1 MVAQELLKLVFKQT
15 KSFKDLHYDLL
26 RSIENAN
33 KHNSH
38 ISLKRGQ
45 GGGKQVAVEGATLAY
60 N

>member
-1 MVAQELLKLVFKQT
+1 MLKLVFKQT